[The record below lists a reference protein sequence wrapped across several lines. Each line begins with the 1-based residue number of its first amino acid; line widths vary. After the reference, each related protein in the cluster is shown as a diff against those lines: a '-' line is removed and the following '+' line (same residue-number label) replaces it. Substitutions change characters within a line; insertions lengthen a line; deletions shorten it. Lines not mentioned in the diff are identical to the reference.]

1 MSEQE
6 KPPEETVENDPD
18 APQPDVTQPDAPT
31 EGEAPIAANDATEP
45 EEVIMDPAVEIA
57 ALNDKLLR
65 TLAESENLRRRS
77 QREREDTAKYAIA
90 NFARDCLT
98 TVDNLRR
105 GLDSIDMD
113 ARKEN
118 AALETLAQGMEL
130 TERELLGVLERNG
143 VAKIEAMGALF
154 DHDLHQAMFEID
166 DPERAAGIVAQ
177 VTQEGYVLNG
187 RLLRPAMVGVT
198 KGGPKPVVSPIAN
211 EEAIIDTDA
220 K

>member
-1 MSEQE
+1 MSEKTE
-6 KPPEETVENDPD
+6 NPANDSGEPE
-18 APQPDVTQPDAPT
+18 T
-31 EGEAPIAANDATEP
+31 EGQDGAINPKDATDESLPEVEEAPDP
-45 EEVIMDPAVEIA
+45 EAEIA
-57 ALNDKLLR
+57 SLQDKLLR
-65 TLAESENLRRRS
+65 SMAEFENFRRRS
-77 QREREDTAKYAIA
+77 DREREDTAKYAIA
-90 NFARDCLT
+90 NFARDCLS

>member
-1 MSEQE
+1 MSEKTETPANDSGEPDQE
-6 KPPEETVENDPD
+6 SPDVAVNPKDATDGSGSQPEEAPDP
-18 APQPDVTQPDAPT
+18 
-31 EGEAPIAANDATEP
+31 EA
-45 EEVIMDPAVEIA
+45 EIA
-57 ALNDKLLR
+57 SLQDKLLR
-65 TLAESENLRRRS
+65 SMAEFENFRRRS
-77 QREREDTAKYAIA
+77 DREREDTAKYAIA